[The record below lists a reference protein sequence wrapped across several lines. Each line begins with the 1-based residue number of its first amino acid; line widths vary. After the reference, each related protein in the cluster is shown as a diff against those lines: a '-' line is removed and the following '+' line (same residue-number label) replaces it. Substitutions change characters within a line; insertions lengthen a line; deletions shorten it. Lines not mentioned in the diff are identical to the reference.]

1 MTLKYV
7 YSKRIYIMCYNFLK
21 LFSEMLCCIFVEL
34 SNHNRFHDY
43 SQRVPG
49 VKLLIRVNSFDLLF
63 ITVRCCVNY
72 HSDHILFLWSSKFEI
87 NLNSINVNIFFFS
100 FFVHMST
107 AQNEQRSNIL
117 RLRRRFLKDQEKVS
131 LNYAQ
136 KEIQQQRQ
144 KKVSNMQELAMLI
157 LIYPWIAAHKCFTRH

>member
-1 MTLKYV
+1 
-7 YSKRIYIMCYNFLK
+7 
-21 LFSEMLCCIFVEL
+21 
-34 SNHNRFHDY
+34 
-43 SQRVPG
+43 
-49 VKLLIRVNSFDLLF
+49 
-63 ITVRCCVNY
+63 
-72 HSDHILFLWSSKFEI
+72 
-87 NLNSINVNIFFFS
+87 
-100 FFVHMST
+100 MST